1 MIKKANF
8 FNEAW
13 KGEGEGA
20 KYLRP
25 IQDSEIVLEYDNV
38 SNQKGKELSF
48 KAQQKLKQDD
58 CSFVVYDH
66 NGKSPHIH
74 IDIPELKDLNEDD
87 RVEYKKEFTKKYSC
101 SSNID
106 LSLTSKRKLIAK
118 EGIIHYKKYLQE
130 EGTED
135 YSIKE
140 EVSRNNKES
149 TNKIDKSIIQKINN
163 NNNNNFTSAQEVYDN
178 DSKKD
183 DILEYI
189 LNNKIPKGMDRN
201 NQLFSHIACLL
212 VSKYPHKIEEHSKQ
226 IIGNCPEESVKG
238 FKGWID
244 KAIKEN
250 WSFSNSNKKAINNW
264 IKKHKLSIPLYKIN
278 DHNFILDE
286 NEEWKTKNFTFD
298 TFEDGRLFIGTFLK
312 RKIDNLKGGVRVG
325 TKQKTFPVLI
335 TSKGDIIDVES
346 TNFGEQYNIQFDTI
360 PTPSSEMM
368 SKWRLRHIRSFTE
381 GKVDRVD
388 KEELFKEIKEQFNQY
403 LHFQNEGWYNIHT
416 LWAMGTYFFQLFQY
430 FPIFELRGISG
441 TAKSKIMDISRFVS
455 FNSSPLL
462 VNPSAS
468 SIFRDTHELRYTKYV
483 DEAERLFSNT
493 EQEGIIELLNSSYM
507 KGSVVSRV
515 ETIDKKF
522 KTKNFQT
529 YSPSMIASIKG
540 LQGATEDRALI
551 QITTRNPDR
560 DNRGERIPNENE
572 EIWSNLRNKSYLF
585 QFQNH
590 KEIKE
595 LYLKLREE
603 GVEGLKKRQFHIWL
617 PLLTLAKYIDETLYK
632 SVLEF
637 AQKQTEMKIDSF
649 VSEGTLDH
657 RILKK
662 VKSLLWE
669 SKDEEIVVL
678 NKDILEEF
686 KGDDK
691 KKYPVTITKKFNKF
705 GFRDFGTHTMN
716 GNGWRLSKQEFQDIL
731 SPVCPSLFR
740 EELDSL
746 PSLASDNSNSNL
758 DSKNMLIMNEE
769 SVVDYEGK

>member
-1 MIKKANF
+1 MIKRANF

-74 IDIPELKDLNEDD
+74 ILIPELKDLKEDV
-87 RVEYKKEFTKKYSC
+87 RVEYKKEFIKKYSC
-101 SSNID
+101 SHPNVD

-130 EGTED
+130 KGTED
-135 YSIKE
+135 YSVKE
-140 EVSRNNKES
+140 IVFDYGKGKI
-149 TNKIDKSIIQKINN
+149 NKIDKSIIQKINNNN

-183 DILEYI
+183 DILEYL

-212 VSKYPHKIEEHSKQ
+212 VSKYPHKIEEYSKQ
-226 IIGNCPEESVKG
+226 IISNCPEESLKE

-244 KAIKEN
+244 KAKKEFKPFN
-250 WSFSNSNKKAINNW
+250 NTNKKAINNW
-264 IKKHKLSIPLYKIN
+264 IKKHNLSIPLYKIN

-312 RKIDNLKGGVRVG
+312 RKVDNLKGGVRVG

-335 TSKGDIIDVES
+335 ASDGEIIDVES

-368 SKWRLRHIRSFTE
+368 SKWRLSHIGSFTE

-632 SVLEF
+632 LVLEF
-637 AQKQTEMKIDSF
+637 AQKQTEMKLDSF

-678 NKDILEEF
+678 NKEIIEEF
-686 KGDDK
+686 KTDDK
-691 KKYPVTITKKFNKF
+691 KKFPITITRIFNKF
-705 GFRDFGTHTMN
+705 GFRDFLVHTKQ
-716 GNGWRLSKQEFQDIL
+716 GNGWRLSKQTFQDIL
-731 SPVCPSLFR
+731 SPVCPSLFTD
-740 EELDSL
+740 LDSL
-746 PSLASDNSNSNL
+746 PSHSSPLLSNMENIGI
-758 DSKNMLIMNEE
+758 NGEE
-769 SVVDYEGK
+769 EVVEGEGK